1 MNGIFTDRLAR
12 EHADRLMA
20 DAAAIRRARRVR
32 TSRRAAGR
40 TARFESP
47 ADRSP
52 AAPHQRPVAVAHAA
66 TRPFTAVR
74 TWLVAGQL

>member
-1 MNGIFTDRLAR
+1 MNAFFTDRMAR

-32 TSRRAAGR
+32 ASRRASSRVAQ
-40 TARFESP
+40 FESP

-52 AAPHQRPVAVAHAA
+52 AAAPHRPVATAHALV
-66 TRPFTAVR
+66 RPFSAVHN
-74 TWLVAGQL
+74 WLVAGDL

>member
-1 MNGIFTDRLAR
+1 MNAYITDQLAR

-32 TSRRAAGR
+32 HSRRAASR
-40 TARFESP
+40 AVPTESP

-52 AAPHQRPVAVAHAA
+52 APRRGAAAV
-66 TRPFTAVR
+66 FQS
-74 TWLVAGQL
+74 WLTAGQL